1 MCLHVFGVRHLDA
14 PSIAQYVHMKFMRI
28 SFITMY
34 DLLLIFFLLLLFWSF
49 STFFVKSMDFIYSI
63 FFLLLNN
70 WLQQKHSKLLHITSF
85 TSKLWNSSKIVDKMQ
100 SNIFFFSFFI
110 YQFYSES
117 PTLWDRSIY
126 IIYWSN

>member
-1 MCLHVFGVRHLDA
+1 MFACFWCSAFRR
-14 PSIAQYVHMKFMRI
+14 AQYRTICTYMKFMRI

-34 DLLLIFFLLLLFWSF
+34 DLLLIFFATSFLVFLDIFCQVYGFYLFDF
-49 STFFVKSMDFIYSI
+49 FFVIKQLATAKTFKTFTY
-63 FFLLLNN
+63 
-70 WLQQKHSKLLHITSF
+70 TSF